1 MDRKDIDP
9 VLGIFLSA
17 LPIAAADQ
25 GSATIGLRV
34 NRTLA
39 AELKTVRLQNVFT
52 VRHTTQGC
60 GGGERLTEGQGG
72 GLLTWR
78 STDLP
83 VSLAVSKKQET
94 AAKPD
99 AAARNRSV
107 FQPALPSQRS
117 REALTGFSW
126 GIGIKTLC
134 LR

>member
-60 GGGERLTEGQGG
+60 TGGERLTSGQGG
-72 GLLTWR
+72 GWPACKVARR
-78 STDLP
+78 SSSEP
-83 VSLAVSKKQET
+83 VRFSART
-94 AAKPD
+94 AI
-99 AAARNRSV
+99 AA
-107 FQPALPSQRS
+107 
-117 REALTGFSW
+117 
-126 GIGIKTLC
+126 
-134 LR
+134 